1 MADQIDATIRR
12 CRWRLGGRCFR
23 RMKCRQGE
31 VDGDSASPGLGKP
44 PTVPDL
50 LDFFHE
56 GGSIEEVPM
65 CDAGP
70 VAPCPHLP
78 VFEDLVL
85 SFRGVP
91 IIEFSKRCPQ
101 ALLLEAFHNSGWL
114 DVLENPLGPPSPH
127 DAENGLSDIIFA
139 LNRTLI
145 KASKSRG
152 QRIRVSSVGR
162 SVRWEFVDA

>member
-1 MADQIDATIRR
+1 MADQTDATIRR

-23 RMKCRQGE
+23 RMKRRQTA
-31 VDGDSASPGLGKP
+31 VDGDFESPGLGKP

-78 VFEDLVL
+78 VFEGLVL

-114 DVLENPLGPPSPH
+114 DFVEVEKRCSKMVY
-127 DAENGLSDIIFA
+127 E
-139 LNRTLI
+139 LNETHRRQH
-145 KASKSRG
+145 SR
-152 QRIRVSSVGR
+152 QRIRFWCRDNRAYWKIVG
-162 SVRWEFVDA
+162 D